1 MDPVL
6 SSATIIN
13 GLILGWSVAW
23 PPGPINAE
31 IIRRGSMP
39 VSDGG
44 GFWPGFIVGLGAC
57 VGDFLWAFGV
67 SAGAGAL
74 INTPRVRL
82 ILAAVSFVLLMV
94 LAVMFARAAW
104 RIARD
109 HRSGGAEIKPL
120 GGTTKRSRSVAQA
133 LLLGFA
139 FVLTSPWNVAFWLA
153 VIGSQS
159 GKLSP
164 SLSHSLVLAG
174 SVVLGALAWACV
186 LGTAVKLGARVFAR
200 PSWQVATQA
209 LTAVVMVY
217 FAVRLALQFI

>member
-31 IIRRGSMP
+31 IIRRGSLP
-39 VSDGG
+39 VAEGG

-57 VGDFLWAFGV
+57 IGDFLWALGV

-82 ILAAVSFVLLMV
+82 ILAVISFALLLF
-94 LAVMFARAAW
+94 LAAMFARGAW
-104 RIARD
+104 RIARHKTTEARAAD
-109 HRSGGAEIKPL
+109 GTKKRGRSI
-120 GGTTKRSRSVAQA
+120 AQA

-153 VIGSQS
+153 VIGSQP
-159 GKLSP
+159 GTLAP
-164 SLSHSLVLAG
+164 SLSHSLVLAA
-174 SVVLGALAWACV
+174 SVVLGALAWGVV
-186 LGTAVKLGARVFAR
+186 LCTAVKLGAGFFAR
-200 PSWQVATQA
+200 RSWQIATQGLSA
-209 LTAVVMVY
+209 LVMLY
-217 FAVRLALQFI
+217 FAAQLALRFT